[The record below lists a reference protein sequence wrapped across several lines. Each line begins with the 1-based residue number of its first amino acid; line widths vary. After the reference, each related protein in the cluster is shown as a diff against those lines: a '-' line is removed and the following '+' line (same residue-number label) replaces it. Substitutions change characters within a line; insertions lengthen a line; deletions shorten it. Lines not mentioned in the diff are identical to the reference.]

1 MPRLSATVI
10 TKNEAA
16 NIRECLESISFAD
29 EIIVLDSGSDD
40 GTTVIAREMT
50 DKVFVSENWPG
61 FGAQKNRAL
70 EYATGDWVLSIDADE
85 RVSTGLRAQ
94 IEAAIADPAHDG
106 YRIPRLSSYCGRF
119 MRHGGWWPDPV
130 LRLFRRGKGRFDDR
144 RIHESVIV
152 DGRVGDLDEPLIHHS
167 FESLDDVVATMNR
180 YSTDSARMLYDAG
193 KRANEFT
200 AIIHGVSM
208 FVRTYFLKAG
218 FLDGREGFSLA
229 VANAEGS
236 FYRYLKLAYLARE
249 SDDNRKAGRV

>member
-1 MPRLSATVI
+1 MPRLSAIII

-16 NIRECLESISFAD
+16 NIRECLESVSFAD

-50 DKVFVSENWPG
+50 DKVFVSEDWPG

-70 EYATGDWVLSIDADE
+70 EYATGEWVLSIDADE
-85 RVSTGLRAQ
+85 RVSAGLRAQ
-94 IEAAIADPAHDG
+94 IDAAIANPAHDG

-152 DGRVGDLDEPLIHHS
+152 DGRVGDLNEPLIHHS

-229 VANAEGS
+229 VASAEGS

-249 SDDNRKAGRV
+249 SDENRKAGRV

>member
-1 MPRLSATVI
+1 MPRLSATII

>member
-1 MPRLSATVI
+1 MSRLSAIII

-16 NIRECLESISFAD
+16 NIRECLESVSFAD

-40 GTTVIAREMT
+40 GTTVIAREVT
-50 DKVFVSENWPG
+50 DKVFVSEDWPG

-70 EYATGDWVLSIDADE
+70 EYATGPWVLSIDADE
-85 RVSTGLRAQ
+85 RVSAGLRAQ
-94 IEAAIADPAHDG
+94 IKAAIADSAHDG

-144 RIHESVIV
+144 PIHESVIV
-152 DGRVGDLDEPLIHHS
+152 DGSVGDLGEPLIHHS
-167 FESLDDVVATMNR
+167 FKSLDDVLATMNR
-180 YSTDSARMLYDAG
+180 YSTDSARMLYDEG

-249 SDDNRKAGRV
+249 SEQNRKAGRV